1 MDAALA
7 GDDLA
12 RTLSGRLSGASP
24 SRRSWVGSTSF
35 RDAWNASSNVF
46 NQSGRETNDDEEE
59 LKWAAIERLP
69 TFDRLKTG
77 MIRQVLDNGKVV
89 HGEVDVTKLGMRE
102 RRVLME
108 NILKAV
114 EEDNENF
121 LKRLRQ
127 RIDR

>member
-1 MDAALA
+1 MAAALA

-12 RTLSGRLSGASP
+12 RTLSSRLSLASG

-35 RDAWNASSNVF
+35 REAWNVPSTVF
-46 NQSGRETNDDEEE
+46 NQSGRESNNDEEE
-59 LKWAAIERLP
+59 LKWVAIERLP
-69 TFDRLKTG
+69 TFDRLKKG
-77 MIRQVLDNGKVV
+77 IIRQVLDNGKVV
-89 HGEVDVTKLGMRE
+89 HGEVDVTKLGMQE
-102 RRVLME
+102 KKVLME
-108 NILKAV
+108 SMLKAV